1 MTLPADAPKPSR
13 ARLLSRVPLPSLL
26 TLVTACAGADDGAAS
41 TGSSSGP
48 STSASTSAATATTTD
63 AATGTSPTTDASVG
77 ASDTATDGP
86 RLDLPPPECGELTPC
101 GVLCVDLQS
110 DPNNCGA
117 CGISCVITN
126 GEPACSAGIC
136 GLAGCAPGHGDCDG
150 ELANGCEQALGP
162 GEECGAICKEGK
174 AEACNLFDDNCD
186 GACDEGAI
194 AGCRV
199 GVHRSNSPTQ
209 GHFYTTDLGEA
220 ESGDLTLEAANFFR
234 LYAAATPGLVPFHRC
249 LKGNG
254 KRFYTQSANCEGGGQ
269 LESVLGHIAP
279 AEACGSTP
287 LYRLYKGDTGAHFYT
302 VSAAERDAAVS
313 MYGFAYE
320 SVAGHVWTAP

>member
-1 MTLPADAPKPSR
+1 MTRRVVAPRLPR
-13 ARLLSRVPLPSLL
+13 TRLHLLLALLPLA
-26 TLVTACAGADDGAAS
+26 ACAGGDESAATASSTGAATS
-41 TGSSSGP
+41 ATTGLA
-48 STSASTSAATATTTD
+48 TDASTSAAATTE
-63 AATGTSPTTDASVG
+63 ASVG
-77 ASDTATDGP
+77 ASTDTSGESGP
-86 RLDLPPPECGELTPC
+86 RLDLPPPECGALTPC

-110 DPNNCGA
+110 DPSNCGA
-117 CGISCVITN
+117 CGVSCVITN
-126 GEPACSAGIC
+126 AEPACSAGVC
-136 GLAGCAPGHGDCDG
+136 GIASCAPGHGDCDG
-150 ELANGCEQALGP
+150 ELANGCEQALTP
-162 GEECGAICKEGK
+162 GQECGAICKEGK
-174 AEACNLFDDNCD
+174 VEACNLFDDNCD

-199 GVHRSNSPTQ
+199 GVHRANSPTQ
-209 GHFYTTDLGEA
+209 GHFYTTDLAEA
-220 ESGDLTLEAANFFR
+220 ESGDLTLEAANFYY
-234 LYAAATPGLVPFHRC
+234 LYVAATPGLVPFHRC

-279 AEACGSTP
+279 AEGCGSTP

>member
-1 MTLPADAPKPSR
+1 MTLLADAPKPSR

-26 TLVTACAGADDGAAS
+26 TLVTACAGAGADDGAAS
-41 TGSSSGP
+41 TGSSSGGP
-48 STSASTSAATATTTD
+48 SGSASTGAATTD
-63 AATGTSPTTDASVG
+63 ATTGTSATTDASVG

-101 GVLCVDLQS
+101 GVLCVDLQG
-110 DPNNCGA
+110 DPSNCGA

-126 GEPACSAGIC
+126 GEPACSAGVC
-136 GLAGCAPGHGDCDG
+136 GLASCAPGHGDCDG

-209 GHFYTTDLGEA
+209 GHFYTTDQTA
-220 ESGDLTLEAANFFR
+220 AMTPPFTLEAANYFYVYSGNAVGLRGLYLCPKGAGTYFLTTSATCEVLGVPGMLLGYVATDARCGAIALHR
-234 LYAAATPGLVPFHRC
+234 LYHPM
-249 LKGNG
+249 
-254 KRFYTQSANCEGGGQ
+254 S
-269 LESVLGHIAP
+269 
-279 AEACGSTP
+279 
-287 LYRLYKGDTGAHFYT
+287 DDHFYT
-302 VSAAERDAAVS
+302 TSAAERDNAVTS
-313 MYGFAYE
+313 YGYQSEGIGAF
-320 SVAGHVWTAP
+320 VFPTP